1 MAENG
6 WTYAASGVDIAAGDQ
21 AAKFYGELARRTWRP
36 EVIGPWG
43 SFGGLFAL
51 DTSKYRRPVLV
62 AGADGVGTK
71 LRVAITLEQ
80 HQTVGIDLV
89 AMCVNDILVHGAEP
103 LFFLDYLA
111 TGRLDPDRAAAVVAG
126 VAEGCRQAGCALLGG
141 ETAEM
146 PGFYA
151 PGDYDLAGFAV
162 GVVEKGDL
170 IDGHLVQP
178 GDVLLGLA
186 SSGLHSNG
194 FSLVR
199 RVLLEDA
206 GYSLHQH
213 ISGLGCT
220 LGEELLRPTRIYVS
234 SLLSVLRQ
242 DLEDR
247 ASPGRQIHGM
257 AHITGGGLPGN
268 LSRIL
273 PRGTQARVNRG
284 SWPVPPVFH
293 LIQEAG
299 RVATDEMYRVFNMG
313 LGMVLVVARQA
324 TEAVAAALEHRG
336 EKVYRIGEIVPG
348 ESGVVLV

>member
-21 AAKFYGELARRTWRP
+21 AARLYGELAQRAWRP

-43 SFGGLFAL
+43 SFGGFFAL
-51 DTSKYRRPVLV
+51 DTIKYRRPVLV

-111 TGRLDPDRAAAVVAG
+111 MGRLDPVRAAAVVTG

-162 GVVEKGDL
+162 GVVEKEDL
-170 IDGHLVQP
+170 LDGHLVGP

-186 SSGLHSNG
+186 SNGLHSNG
-194 FSLVR
+194 FSLAR
-199 RVLLEDA
+199 RVLLEDGGYALQQQVA
-206 GYSLHQH
+206 GLSH
-213 ISGLGCT
+213 T

-234 SLLSVLRQ
+234 SLLSLLRHAS
-242 DLEDR
+242 EDP
-247 ASPGRQIHGM
+247 ASPGRQVHGM

-273 PRGTQARVNRG
+273 PSGVEARVERG
-284 SWPVPPVFH
+284 SWPVPPVFA

-299 RVATDEMYRVFNMG
+299 RIAPDEMYQVFNMG
-313 LGMVLVVARQA
+313 LGMVLAVARPAA
-324 TEAVAAALEHRG
+324 TVVAAALEECG
-336 EKVYRIGEIVPG
+336 ERVYRVGEIVPG
-348 ESGVVLV
+348 EGGVVLA

>member
-21 AAKFYGELARRTWRP
+21 AARLYGELARRTWRP

-43 SFGGLFAL
+43 SFGGFFAL
-51 DTSKYRRPVLV
+51 DTGKYRRPVLV

-80 HQTVGIDLV
+80 HQTVGLDLV

-111 TGRLDPDRAAAVVAG
+111 TGRLDPERAAAVVAG
-126 VAEGCRQAGCALLGG
+126 VAAGCRQAGCALLGG

-146 PGFYA
+146 PGFYT

-162 GVVEKGDL
+162 GVVEKEDL
-170 IDGHLVQP
+170 IDGHLVTP

-194 FSLVR
+194 FSLAR
-199 RVLLEDA
+199 RVLLEDG
-206 GYSLHQH
+206 GYSLEQYVA
-213 ISGLGCT
+213 GLGCT

-234 SLLSVLRQ
+234 SILSLLRR
-242 DLEDR
+242 DPEDP

-273 PRGTQARVNRG
+273 PPGAQARVERG
-284 SWPVPPVFH
+284 SWPLPPVFA

-299 RVATDEMYRVFNMG
+299 RVATYEMYRVFNMG

-324 TEAVAAALEHRG
+324 AEAAATALEEHG
-336 EKVYRIGEIVPG
+336 EKVYRVGEIVAG
-348 ESGVVLV
+348 QGGVILA